1 MQRADR
7 LPEAHLPHQG
17 SFAGG
22 AWDKAEEL
30 RTSRACSQGKHPPLQ
45 LRGGEGN
52 SLQDSITNIF
62 LNFLLRCCKGDKFT
76 PK

>member
-45 LRGGEGN
+45 LQGGRQFFAG
-52 SLQDSITNIF
+52 QHYKHF
-62 LNFLLRCCKGDKFT
+62 LELFT
-76 PK
+76 